1 MSDHETDRRMAE
13 LERLLNDPEVRL
25 DPHRVWALLAEI
37 RLRLAGP
44 RGAQPL
50 SMSTTAAR
58 SSTSSLLVIAM
69 RSLQK
74 SHIS

>member
-1 MSDHETDRRMAE
+1 MSDLETDRRMAE

-44 RGAQPL
+44 RGAQP
-50 SMSTTAAR
+50 
-58 SSTSSLLVIAM
+58 V
-69 RSLQK
+69 
-74 SHIS
+74 